1 MKTTLEIPDD
11 LYQQAKVHAAR
22 ENRKMKDLITEGL
35 RLVLGQSS
43 GKPRRMNKAPV
54 RIRDGNSIPA
64 MTNDQMAKL
73 LESSGE
79 QLP

>member
-1 MKTTLEIPDD
+1 

-35 RLVLGQSS
+35 QLVLGLSS
-43 GKPRRMNKAPV
+43 GKPRRMMKAPV
-54 RIRDGNSIPA
+54 RIREGNSIPA
-64 MTNDQMAKL
+64 LSNDEIARL
-73 LESSGE
+73 LEETGE